1 MNRQVEDMCRKGMG
15 KPSPR
20 TLLSVPPCVQQPDI
34 FLNPFCLFVCF
45 FLEVSLHRQDWLN
58 QWSLVIEF
66 SRQPLSPSRE
76 AEKAETESSKPIV
89 TWLVPL
95 ATSPH
100 S

>member
-45 FLEVSLHRQDWLN
+45 FLEVSLHRQD
-58 QWSLVIEF
+58 
-66 SRQPLSPSRE
+66 
-76 AEKAETESSKPIV
+76 
-89 TWLVPL
+89 
-95 ATSPH
+95 
-100 S
+100 